1 MSPTKDDNVT
11 SSPPFH
17 INTNTITI
25 FVCQEFYQFPAE
37 KVHLIGYS
45 LGAHVSGF
53 AGSYLGGSGKIGRIT
68 GETFYSL

>member
-1 MSPTKDDNVT
+1 MSPTKDNNAT
-11 SSPPFH
+11 SPPFH
-17 INTNTITI
+17 INTKIVI

-45 LGAHVSGF
+45 LGAHISGF
-53 AGSYLGGSGKIGRIT
+53 AGSYLGGPGKIGRIT